1 MNRVGGNSGR
11 GGAPGILGLARGGRR
26 WPDGVELVGAAA
38 AGLRGYD
45 LDSLDPRDR
54 RQGRIYSIVAAE
66 EKEAGKQAGG
76 RSSTGLEPGRQIH
89 A

>member
-1 MNRVGGNSGR
+1 MASSSWVQ
-11 GGAPGILGLARGGRR
+11 PQ
-26 WPDGVELVGAAA
+26 PDFEDTTSIPLIQ
-38 AGLRGYD
+38 
-45 LDSLDPRDR
+45 DR

-89 A
+89 ACVCGVLLFKIRRYTGGFL